1 MKGSLNVFILII
13 VRCLQELGV
22 MEKLRHDN
30 IQVLRGFVE
39 LDGSPAI
46 VSKYY
51 ANGSLLYQLKLAAR
65 NSKKLKEHFL
75 WQRRLK
81 YAMDIAKAIEC
92 MHSKQP
98 PIVHRDLKAHNCF
111 IDEHWNCL
119 VGDFGFTKAA
129 TAQSTENEI
138 WSCPTNP
145 MWLAP
150 ETLSENGA
158 FTCASDIYAFG
169 MTLYE
174 MLMFKA
180 PWPNMYHLKLS
191 NMISQG
197 ERPAIPKPEKLIGV
211 KDDNARFLSSGAFD
225 MYIDLM
231 KACWSHNPED
241 RPHIKEVFA
250 ELKGIDKILGSQNR
264 GASSSSQ

>member
-1 MKGSLNVFILII
+1 
-13 VRCLQELGV
+13 
-22 MEKLRHDN
+22 
-30 IQVLRGFVE
+30 
-39 LDGSPAI
+39 
-46 VSKYY
+46 
-51 ANGSLLYQLKLAAR
+51 
-65 NSKKLKEHFL
+65 
-75 WQRRLK
+75 
-81 YAMDIAKAIEC
+81 
-92 MHSKQP
+92 
-98 PIVHRDLKAHNCF
+98 
-111 IDEHWNCL
+111 
-119 VGDFGFTKAA
+119 
-129 TAQSTENEI
+129 
-138 WSCPTNP
+138 
-145 MWLAP
+145 
-150 ETLSENGA
+150 
-158 FTCASDIYAFG
+158 